1 MEMFLFNEAI
11 SPLGL
16 NEVTLQGRMF
26 TWSNMQPSPLLEK
39 LVWVFTC
46 NSWALSQPDTSVKAL
61 EMTHSDHYPCVVNI
75 STYYISLAQ

>member
-39 LVWVFTC
+39 LVWVLPATLGPSH
-46 NSWALSQPDTSVKAL
+46 NQIP
-61 EMTHSDHYPCVVNI
+61 
-75 STYYISLAQ
+75 Q